1 MTPQKLTPP
10 LTGFPFK
17 IVSLGLLSEHDARMA
32 IDESRCEHISFV
44 TYLLNKNLVEQHS
57 IAWALS
63 QEFGIPMIDIESI
76 EFNPELINLL
86 NEKLLVKHQSLPLF
100 KRGKCLF
107 VAVSNPTD
115 VEALKEIQFHTKTQ
129 IEPIIAEADKLAKMI
144 EDALVFI
151 SSDEVLEK
159 IEIVDNDEQVVD
171 NDEQKPAGETKI
183 VSEVEAPFV
192 KFVNSMLFKAIIMG
206 ASDLHFEPYEKFYQ
220 VRLRIDG
227 VLRVIAKPPL
237 AISQKLA
244 AHIKLMS
251 RLEVSKLH
259 APQQGRIKLKISATK
274 AIDFRVITCPTLWG
288 EKIVM
293 RIIDSSITKLNIN
306 KLGFDEEQKSLY
318 LEALAKQHGMILVTG
333 PTGSGKTV
341 SLYTGLNIFN
351 KESVNMATIENQ
363 VEIPLPGINQVQV
376 DEKNGT
382 TFAEAIRTFIAQE
395 TDIFLVGEIPDIETC
410 KLAINAALK
419 GHLVLS
425 SLYTNDAPQTLSYL
439 TGMGIPPFTLAS
451 AINLIIAQRLCRR
464 LCSCKIEQN
473 LSEQSLLSAGFKK
486 AEMPKMKLYGPKLGG
501 CDKCGGS
508 GYRGRVGIYQ
518 VMPVSEE
525 MKCLLMDG
533 CNGMAFAGQ
542 ASREGIADLRE
553 SGLKKLKEGLISL
566 EELNRVISS

>member
-1 MTPQKLTPP
+1 MSPQKLTTP

-17 IVSLGLLSEHDARMA
+17 IVSLGLLSEHDAIMA
-32 IDESRCEHISFV
+32 IDESRCDRISFV
-44 TYLLNKNLVEQHS
+44 TYLLNKNMVAQHS

-76 EFNPELINLL
+76 ELNPELINLL
-86 NEKLLVKHQSLPLF
+86 NEELLVKHQSLPLF

-107 VAVSNPTD
+107 VAVSDPTH
-115 VEALKEIQFHTKTQ
+115 VEALKEIQFHTKTE
-129 IEPIIAEADKLAKMI
+129 IEPIIAETDKLAKMI

-237 AISQKLA
+237 TISQKLA

-274 AIDFRVITCPTLWG
+274 AIYFRVITCPTLWG

-293 RIIDSSITKLNIN
+293 RIIDSSISKLNIN

-333 PTGSGKTV
+333 PSGSGKTV
-341 SLYTGLNIFN
+341 SLYTGLNTFN

-382 TFAEAIRTFIAQE
+382 TFAEVIRTFIAQE

-473 LSEQSLLSAGFKK
+473 LSEQSLLCAGFKK
-486 AEMPKMKLYGPKLGG
+486 AEMPKLTLYGPKLGG

-533 CNGMAFAGQ
+533 CNGMALAGQ

>member
-1 MTPQKLTPP
+1 
-10 LTGFPFK
+10 
-17 IVSLGLLSEHDARMA
+17 
-32 IDESRCEHISFV
+32 
-44 TYLLNKNLVEQHS
+44 
-57 IAWALS
+57 
-63 QEFGIPMIDIESI
+63 
-76 EFNPELINLL
+76 
-86 NEKLLVKHQSLPLF
+86 
-100 KRGKCLF
+100 
-107 VAVSNPTD
+107 
-115 VEALKEIQFHTKTQ
+115 
-129 IEPIIAEADKLAKMI
+129 
-144 EDALVFI
+144 
-151 SSDEVLEK
+151 
-159 IEIVDNDEQVVD
+159 
-171 NDEQKPAGETKI
+171 
-183 VSEVEAPFV
+183 
-192 KFVNSMLFKAIIMG
+192 
-206 ASDLHFEPYEKFYQ
+206 
-220 VRLRIDG
+220 
-227 VLRVIAKPPL
+227 
-237 AISQKLA
+237 
-244 AHIKLMS
+244 
-251 RLEVSKLH
+251 
-259 APQQGRIKLKISATK
+259 
-274 AIDFRVITCPTLWG
+274 
-288 EKIVM
+288 M

-341 SLYTGLNIFN
+341 SLYTALNIFN
-351 KESVNMATIENQ
+351 KESVNIATIENQ

-376 DEKNGT
+376 DEKSGT

-395 TDIFLVGEIPDIETC
+395 TDILLVGEIPDIETC
-410 KLAINAALK
+410 KLAINAALR

-486 AEMPKMKLYGPKLGG
+486 AEMQKLTLYGPKLGG

-533 CNGMAFAGQ
+533 CNGMALAGQ

-566 EELNRVISS
+566 EELNRVISI